1 MTKANQNKQKTN
13 STFAELVADSELET
27 ETIQIGDHEVTIRE
41 LTGRERYELST
52 LDDTKRWD
60 TMLWLA
66 HTGLVEPKP
75 ETVLEMEQ
83 IRTGWIALIANA
95 ILKISG
101 MEPDAVDDAENESAS
116 VTDIGGS

>member
-1 MTKANQNKQKTN
+1 MTKAQKNKQQTE
-13 STFAELVADSELET
+13 STFADLVADSELET
-27 ETIQIGDHEVTIRE
+27 ETIQLGDHSVVIRE
-41 LTGRERYELST
+41 LTGRERFELST
-52 LDDTKRWD
+52 LDDSKRWD

-66 HTGLVEPKP
+66 HTGLVSPKP
-75 ETVLEMEQ
+75 ETVEEMEK
-83 IRTGWIALIANA
+83 IKTAWVAVIANA